1 MKKIIGVI
9 DEFGFPTISNVTII
23 NTLNNTAIKP
33 SAIIDTGA
41 AGIHIKADIINQ
53 LKLER
58 IDGAFS
64 RHPIHGKQPV
74 DIFQVMLEIQG
85 FDLGM
90 IHART
95 MLDNFPFDLI
105 IGCGFIKDGK
115 MIYDGVNKTIEITI
129 N

>member
-1 MKKIIGVI
+1 MKIILGVI
-9 DEFGFPTISNVTII
+9 DEDGFPAIPEVTII
-23 NTLNNTAIKP
+23 NPLNNTAIKP
-33 SAIIDTGA
+33 RTIIDTGA
-41 AGIHIKADIINQ
+41 TGMHIKADIIKQ
-53 LKLER
+53 LELER

-74 DIFQVMLEIQG
+74 DIFQLMLEIQG
-85 FDLGM
+85 LDFGI

>member
-9 DEFGFPTISNVTII
+9 DENGFPTIPTVTLI

-41 AGIHIKADIINQ
+41 VGIHIKADIIKQ
-53 LKLER
+53 LALER

-85 FDLGM
+85 LDFGM
-90 IHART
+90 IYVRT

-115 MIYDGVNKTIEITI
+115 MTYDGVNKTIEII
-129 N
+129 I

>member
-1 MKKIIGVI
+1 MKKIVGVI
-9 DEFGFPTISNVTII
+9 DENGFPTIPTVTLI

-41 AGIHIKADIINQ
+41 TGIHIKADIIKQ
-53 LKLER
+53 LELEK
-58 IDGAFS
+58 IDEAFS

-74 DIFQVMLEIQG
+74 DIFQVTLEMQG
-85 FDLGM
+85 VDFGM
-90 IHART
+90 IYART

-115 MIYDGVNKTIEITI
+115 MIYDGVNKTIEII
-129 N
+129 I